1 MWLAFMSVFSAA
13 SSRRERLRGMGA
25 FPLLGLGLAMVCAS
39 ACAPGAT
46 GSPNRY
52 PARNILVISLCSV
65 RADHTSLLGYPRAT
79 TPALT
84 AFSQDAWVFS
94 HAVTQWPKTVPAF
107 ATLLTGR
114 YGHSNGVMRVTPGQR
129 LDDDELTIA
138 EVLRERGFDTA
149 AFLSSGALHAGT
161 NIFQQGFTTVEETF
175 RGPDNFRMATELATK
190 WIEQPRDRP
199 FFAWVHYNN
208 AHWPYRAPGAPSEIF
223 VDDAFYDPTRKL
235 RINSPE
241 PLDLDVPS
249 DHPYRKQI
257 VRPDFGGIRP
267 RAVLPER
274 PTELAFYVARYD
286 AGILGAD
293 RTVAPLLDAV
303 RRLGRLDDTVV
314 VVVSDHG
321 EALGEHDYFFEH
333 GRLPYDDC
341 ARVPMMIR
349 PAGGVARQVID
360 RPTATFRLAPTLLEM
375 VGAAPPPQM
384 EATSLLPLSPMPRG
398 DEVAEPVFTESGF
411 QFDYTLAVRDGNWKL
426 IFVPN
431 PIDQSLMRGRSHELY
446 DLAADPAELVDL
458 AAARPEIVERLSG
471 ELRRWSRPWIRR
483 AYSQAKDVEI
493 GDEETRARLR
503 SLGYLD

>member
-1 MWLAFMSVFSAA
+1 MRGIRGLA
-13 SSRRERLRGMGA
+13 
-25 FPLLGLGLAMVCAS
+25 LLGLALAC
-39 ACAPGAT
+39 ACAPGTRQRHQAK
-46 GSPNRY
+46 
-52 PARNILVISLCSV
+52 NILVISLCSV

-79 TPALT
+79 TPALA

-129 LDDDELTIA
+129 LDDGELTIA
-138 EVLRERGFDTA
+138 EVLRDRGFDTA
-149 AFLSSGALHAGT
+149 AFISSGALHSGT
-161 NIFQQGFTTVEETF
+161 NIFQQGFTRVEETF
-175 RGPDNFRMATELATK
+175 RGPDNFATATRLATE
-190 WIEQPRDRP
+190 WIEQKRDRP

-208 AHWPYRAPGAPSEIF
+208 AHAPYRAPGAPPEIF
-223 VDDAFYDPTRKL
+223 VDDAWYDPARKL
-235 RINSPE
+235 RINPPNS
-241 PLDLDVPS
+241 LDLKVAL

-257 VRPDFGGIRP
+257 VRPDIGGVRP
-267 RAVLPER
+267 AAVLPER
-274 PTELAFYVARYD
+274 PEELAFYVARYD

-293 RTVAPLLDAV
+293 RTIGPLLDAV

-314 VVVSDHG
+314 VVVADHG
-321 EALGEHDYFFEH
+321 EALGEHNYFFEH

-341 ARVPMMIR
+341 ARVPLMIR

-360 RPTATFRLAPTLLEM
+360 QPTATFRIAPTLLEM
-375 VGAAPPPQM
+375 VGVAPPPQM
-384 EATSLLPLSPMPRG
+384 EATSLLPLLPSPRG
-398 DEVAEPVFTESGF
+398 DEAATPVFTESGF
-411 QFDYTLAVRDGNWKL
+411 QYDYTLAVRDGNWKL

-431 PIDQSLMRGRSHELY
+431 PVDQSLMRGRSHELY
-446 DLAADPAELVDL
+446 DLGADPAELVDL
-458 AAARPEIVERLSG
+458 AESRPEIVERLSG